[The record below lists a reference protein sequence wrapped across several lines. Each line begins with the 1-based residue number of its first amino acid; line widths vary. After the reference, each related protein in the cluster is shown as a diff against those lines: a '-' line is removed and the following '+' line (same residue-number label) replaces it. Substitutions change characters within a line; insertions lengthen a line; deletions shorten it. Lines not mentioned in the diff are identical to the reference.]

1 MFLLKPRF
9 GFISFF
15 FSQSSKEKKEDCTQ
29 MYVTLSDLQT
39 SSESLSWHIGPF
51 LMLFPSTICHLASLV
66 SIYALPGHLERFLL
80 LFFSRMPLTFCFIL
94 MTPVHPLRPPQM
106 SLLVWSLLWFYP
118 GELLLFNAYP
128 IAVSL
133 FCFYT
138 FPSGDFERPS
148 RERRDCLT

>member
-9 GFISFF
+9 GLISF
-15 FSQSSKEKKEDCTQ
+15 FSQSSKEKKRPYPNMCDCFWLTDKLRVLVLA
-29 MYVTLSDLQT
+29 YRAIPYALSFHNPPPCLPGQCLCT
-39 SSESLSWHIGPF
+39 SGSFVEVPI
-51 LMLFPSTICHLASLV
+51 ASLFQNAT
-66 SIYALPGHLERFLL
+66 S
-80 LFFSRMPLTFCFIL
+80 FCFIL
-94 MTPVHPLRPPQM
+94 MTPGYPLRPPQM

-118 GELLLFNAYP
+118 GELLLLSPYP
-128 IAVSL
+128 VAVPL